1 MKMHSTPFRVVN
13 GLLCG
18 GDYTPLHLI
27 PADYTLP
34 DSEENLRTDLA
45 KFEKDGFNHIE
56 LRLDEDRIADSD
68 GHLVKAE
75 GVHLLDLFF
84 AETEMRGFT
93 VGIDPHLRW
102 ELKLSLIHI

>member
-27 PADYTLP
+27 PADYILP

-56 LRLDEDRIADSD
+56 HSRKCRISQSGNSIRAIQ
-68 GHLVKAE
+68 KE
-75 GVHLLDLFF
+75 
-84 AETEMRGFT
+84 
-93 VGIDPHLRW
+93 
-102 ELKLSLIHI
+102 

>member
-1 MKMHSTPFRVVN
+1 MKMHSTPFRVIN

-27 PADYTLP
+27 PADYILP

-56 LRLDEDRIADSD
+56 LRLDETGLRIPTD
-68 GHLVKAE
+68 
-75 GVHLLDLFF
+75 
-84 AETEMRGFT
+84 
-93 VGIDPHLRW
+93 I
-102 ELKLSLIHI
+102 LSKRKDCISSTSSSRKQKCTASPSGSTRTCAGN